1 MTTVQNVGTDLSQA
15 RRGEVARLF
24 DETRRRLV
32 ETGTRNRL
40 VHVNRANTRG
50 NVINV
55 VNERSDEIH
64 EILRGSKA
72 MRFLALGRDESDD
85 DEVHLVTAA
94 DEPAADR
101 YTDVHLETRLGPD
114 ALQKKL
120 LKIAREAQTAEE
132 ESGVNILYLA
142 LGFLTWFEDRNSGIK
157 REAPLV
163 LLPVELVRNPRTST
177 YDIRAR
183 DEDILTNLPLQQRL
197 KEDFGIDLPEIDGEE
212 DWKPSSYFERVEAV
226 ISSHDRWQV
235 DRDAIQLGFFSFSKL
250 LMYRDLDIESWPDEA
265 LADHPLTRGLL
276 YEGFAR
282 EQPMF
287 GPEDRLDDLLPPE
300 RIFHVVDAD
309 ASQAKV
315 VEEVRS
321 GRNLVV
327 QGPPGTGK
335 SQTITNIIAAAAKD
349 GKRVLFV
356 AEKMAALSVVH
367 DRLVKVGLRDICLEL
382 HSRTANKKL
391 VLAELA
397 RTISQAAAIPQ
408 MPDSPHSLTSIRDR
422 LNSIAEALHEPIG
435 STGETAFS
443 VLGRQVRYIG
453 MNATPPVIDAGA
465 LLKLTRTEEVALV
478 DTIER
483 YGELLADEGVD
494 APHPFEG
501 AKNLDLQPVELARLA
516 TVLTNAKSALEELA
530 AAVEQPMAALG
541 LSLPVT
547 LEMGDSLVDLLSR
560 LEGLPQGTG
569 SIAVC
574 MLDASDPARLRE
586 LLHAGSEWRTE
597 FDAQAPNFTDAAF
610 THPVAG
616 LRGPLVAGCNSFFAR
631 LGGAYRSASRELAG
645 LLRSP
650 LPKAALDRLA
660 LVDALSNVRSK
671 RTIWETDQAY
681 GERILGDV
689 WRGERSDF
697 PLLISIAGWC
707 DKLSH
712 ATLKV
717 APLAACDMAA
727 SSQITPMLRRLIE
740 ATGIARAKLDAATD
754 FLHLDPAAVKV
765 EKFEQAEV
773 WSLVLRIENMA
784 VATDRYAGWVQ
795 LARMYDRMTAA
806 GLTDLAERMRN
817 GSVSGPDAIVE
828 LRFARAEGLW
838 RHALEQSPV
847 LRELP
852 MEKRHELVTT
862 FGQLERERL
871 KDNVT
876 EILAGHLAQVPQGAQ
891 GEMGVIRSEIGKK
904 ARHLAIRRLFERAGT
919 AIQRIKPVLLMSPI
933 SVAQY
938 LPPNALSF
946 DLLVI
951 DEASQVRPEDA
962 LGAIARANQIVVVG
976 DQKQLPPSSF
986 FDRLAANDDADEDEP
1001 ELLAGAAKVAAMES
1015 VLTLCEARGLGSR
1028 MLEWHYRSRDPS
1040 LIKVSNREFYDDGL
1054 ILPPSPL
1061 QADPEFGLCFTQVA
1075 GVYDKGGKR
1084 DNRKEGEAIVA
1095 RVSTRRT
1102 EILEALAKGDRG
1114 SPRERELAALATR
1127 QAKNPEFSPEQRQA
1141 QWLETAERVGFDGRD
1156 LIASAIAR
1164 NAQQQTIWSKALES
1178 ARGIGERGL
1187 AIASAMGLTP
1197 RDGDPLVP
1205 ERLGRLDPRA
1215 FAAAQ
1220 AVAAAARDLG
1230 EREAAFD
1237 RSDLIRAAL
1246 ERGGP
1251 VTVADVEA
1259 RIAHL
1264 AGRGLL
1270 LGGERLMTTESALA
1284 LEHRVVALAHD
1295 GRDAVSPLAMGVETA
1310 PRLQQ
1315 AARDLALRRLN
1326 PGQEQAGVDIL
1337 QSTDRVIL
1345 VQGGAGVGKSA
1356 ALMPVAHLL
1365 KAEGRSVFALAHAGR
1380 TARDFGARLDAPAST
1395 VDSFLGRFGRV
1406 LDGSAS
1412 TEQMARA
1419 RDTLSGSVIMVDE
1432 ASQIGSERLARL
1444 IDLSNRM
1451 GVARLILAGDVKQ
1464 LPAIEAGKPF
1474 ELLQTHAVSTSTITE
1489 NLRARSPQMQAL
1501 NAALENADMARA
1513 FEVLKPDTR
1522 EVPFTKGPETA
1533 ARLWAGLSTD
1543 ERAGTLLLASGRAMR
1558 TAANVAV
1565 QQERIARGELTGQGQ
1580 RFDTLDRVTI
1590 TKEGARQMKG
1600 YQPGRIVEFRTSL
1613 PSQRFARGDRGE
1625 VRGADDGKVQLRMAD
1640 GTVRPFQPDRLPRNL
1655 AHDAVSIFEPKAI
1668 TLFEGDRIRWTDND
1682 RERGL
1687 LNGDIANIEKL
1698 DRNMASIRTANGDR
1712 HTLASTDPMLERLDL
1727 AYAVNVHVAQG
1738 MTATNGIILMSEREK
1753 MLNSTRSFLVAI
1765 TRIAEHATLVVDS
1778 ARGLERSVAGNAG
1791 DKTSAIE
1798 VANSSVVRKPPER
1811 DITLE
1816 PAAART
1822 IERDIGR

>member
-1095 RVSTRRT
+1095 RVAEHARKHPSLSLGIVTFSFAQRNVITELLELARRSDAVLDAFMREGQSEDLFVKNIENVQGDERDVILVSVGYGPAVAGGRLTSMSFGPVNGEGGERRLNVLFTRARIRCEVFASFDPGDIDVSRTAGDGPRILKRFLEYAKTGQLEEHAPSGLGADTPFEEDVAEVIRSLGFLADPQVGSTGFRIDIGVRHPDRPGT
-1102 EILEALAKGDRG
+1102 YVLAVECDGAAYHSALWA
-1114 SPRERELAALATR
+1114 RERDRLRQDVLEHLGWRFHRIWSTDWFYNRRAEIERLRQALVAAREAAEAGIRVDGANKSRPASQTVYEPVSVIAIPDVVERKMPAYQRAVFPVNSSQEPHEVSTVILADLVKRIVEAEGPIHVEEAARRIASCFGKEKAGSRIVTATRAALAR
-1127 QAKNPEFSPEQRQA
+1127 A
-1141 QWLETAERVGFDGRD
+1141 QSHDSQLLSDGTFWFIRDQSETPPVRDRSLENGATLKAANISMLEVEAA
-1156 LIASAIAR
+1156 LAIAR
-1164 NAQQQTIWSKALES
+1164 EDNAGGNDAE
-1178 ARGIGERGL
+1178 
-1187 AIASAMGLTP
+1187 
-1197 RDGDPLVP
+1197 LV
-1205 ERLGRLDPRA
+1205 
-1215 FAAAQ
+1215 
-1220 AVAAAARDLG
+1220 
-1230 EREAAFD
+1230 
-1237 RSDLIRAAL
+1237 RS
-1246 ERGGP
+1246 
-1251 VTVADVEA
+1251 
-1259 RIAHL
+1259 
-1264 AGRGLL
+1264 
-1270 LGGERLMTTESALA
+1270 
-1284 LEHRVVALAHD
+1284 
-1295 GRDAVSPLAMGVETA
+1295 
-1310 PRLQQ
+1310 
-1315 AARDLALRRLN
+1315 
-1326 PGQEQAGVDIL
+1326 
-1337 QSTDRVIL
+1337 
-1345 VQGGAGVGKSA
+1345 
-1356 ALMPVAHLL
+1356 
-1365 KAEGRSVFALAHAGR
+1365 
-1380 TARDFGARLDAPAST
+1380 
-1395 VDSFLGRFGRV
+1395 
-1406 LDGSAS
+1406 
-1412 TEQMARA
+1412 
-1419 RDTLSGSVIMVDE
+1419 
-1432 ASQIGSERLARL
+1432 
-1444 IDLSNRM
+1444 
-1451 GVARLILAGDVKQ
+1451 
-1464 LPAIEAGKPF
+1464 
-1474 ELLQTHAVSTSTITE
+1474 
-1489 NLRARSPQMQAL
+1489 
-1501 NAALENADMARA
+1501 
-1513 FEVLKPDTR
+1513 
-1522 EVPFTKGPETA
+1522 A
-1533 ARLWAGLSTD
+1533 ARLLGF
-1543 ERAGTLLLASGRAMR
+1543 R
-1558 TAANVAV
+1558 
-1565 QQERIARGELTGQGQ
+1565 
-1580 RFDTLDRVTI
+1580 RV
-1590 TKEGARQMKG
+1590 
-1600 YQPGRIVEFRTSL
+1600 
-1613 PSQRFARGDRGE
+1613 
-1625 VRGADDGKVQLRMAD
+1625 GADLQSRIS
-1640 GTVRPFQPDRLPRNL
+1640 
-1655 AHDAVSIFEPKAI
+1655 DA
-1668 TLFEGDRIRWTDND
+1668 L
-1682 RERGL
+1682 
-1687 LNGDIANIEKL
+1687 
-1698 DRNMASIRTANGDR
+1698 
-1712 HTLASTDPMLERLDL
+1712 
-1727 AYAVNVHVAQG
+1727 
-1738 MTATNGIILMSEREK
+1738 
-1753 MLNSTRSFLVAI
+1753 
-1765 TRIAEHATLVVDS
+1765 
-1778 ARGLERSVAGNAG
+1778 
-1791 DKTSAIE
+1791 
-1798 VANSSVVRKPPER
+1798 
-1811 DITLE
+1811 
-1816 PAAART
+1816 
-1822 IERDIGR
+1822 